1 MGYLNVSLGWAA
13 FQLDDLVACWFTVL
27 RLLLCAFCLRF
38 SVCLVRY
45 AGLRCRLS
53 CCVGLVD
60 WFWAGVVRVLLIC
73 WGLVCWVVCCVWY
86 CGFAVFAD
94 CSADGGVLVGVLRFV
109 IV

>member
-1 MGYLNVSLGWAA
+1 MGCLSVGW
-13 FQLDDLVACWFTVL
+13 FGCLLVYCATFVAL
-27 RLLLCAFCLRF
+27 RILFAVFCLF
-38 SVCLVRY
+38 GVICW
-45 AGLRCRLS
+45 LRCRLS
-53 CCVGLVD
+53 WCVGLVD

-94 CSADGGVLVGVLRFV
+94 CAADGGVLVGMLRFV